1 VEAEVSKGSSPRRPS
16 VSQDE
21 FAANWPKDWNAR
33 QREKEKATL
42 NDPAGWFYAGPR
54 CTCTEGNC
62 LVCEEAK

>member
-1 VEAEVSKGSSPRRPS
+1 MSKGSSPRRPS

-21 FAANWPKDWNAR
+21 FAAKFDAIDWNAR
-33 QREKEKATL
+33 EQAESE
-42 NDPAGWFYAGPR
+42 PR

>member
-33 QREKEKATL
+33 EREQAEAE
-42 NDPAGWFYAGPR
+42 AR